1 MLIPNQNLLYF
12 KILEDLGI
20 ENRPSLGM
28 SETIVYLTDMKE
40 TRRRRRGRRRA
51 RRRTG
56 KRTDGDGRREPPLL
70 L

>member
-40 TRRRRRGRRRA
+40 TRRRRGRRRA

-56 KRTDGDGRREPPLL
+56 KRTDGDGRREHPLSR
-70 L
+70 